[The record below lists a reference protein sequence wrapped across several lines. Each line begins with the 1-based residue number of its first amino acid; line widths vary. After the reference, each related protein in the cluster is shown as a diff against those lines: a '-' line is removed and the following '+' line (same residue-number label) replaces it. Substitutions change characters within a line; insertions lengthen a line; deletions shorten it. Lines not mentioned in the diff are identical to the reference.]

1 MVSGRV
7 AISHLAGRSG
17 WSKSQVNGWEVLD
30 PCWELLGLLVSQ
42 GDLDQAEGMG
52 SVGLPERII
61 STAGRGPLFLEVFYN
76 GLMPLRGFCAFPPQQ
91 QVGKGKPIVWNRG
104 CR

>member
-7 AISHLAGRSG
+7 AGSPLGERSG

-42 GDLDQAEGMG
+42 GDRDLAEGMG
-52 SVGLPERII
+52 SVGLPE
-61 STAGRGPLFLEVFYN
+61 
-76 GLMPLRGFCAFPPQQ
+76 
-91 QVGKGKPIVWNRG
+91 
-104 CR
+104 